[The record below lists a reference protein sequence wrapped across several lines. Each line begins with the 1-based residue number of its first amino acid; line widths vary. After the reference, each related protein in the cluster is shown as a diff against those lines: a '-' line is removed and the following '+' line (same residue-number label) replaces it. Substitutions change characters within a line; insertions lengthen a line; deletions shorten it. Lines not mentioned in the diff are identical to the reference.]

1 MVKLCILSE
10 EVRMSG
16 EIGIT
21 AKFQI
26 ITKAKLDS
34 IRSGSFI
41 STWLMSIKPHKI
53 IEWLFGEKEL
63 IKVLQVIVSAM
74 AQRKKMKFM
83 ISFLSLM
90 VQDWFYRIEGY
101 AYDKESFKFSR
112 FFQNYVATV
121 WTMFIEHSSGF

>member
-34 IRSGSFI
+34 IRSGSFKP
-41 STWLMSIKPHKI
+41 TWLWPIKPHKI
-53 IEWLFGEKEL
+53 IEWFFGEKEL
-63 IKVLQVIVSAM
+63 IKVLQAIVSAM

-90 VQDWFYRIEGY
+90 VQDWFYRI
-101 AYDKESFKFSR
+101 
-112 FFQNYVATV
+112 
-121 WTMFIEHSSGF
+121 